1 MYGHLLPFLN
11 QRPLSA
17 STGPQSWTEQL
28 PVPVAGDRSFALCVE
43 RSVRF
48 ALVLSG
54 LEPCDASWWSSVG
67 LRRALVECMQEA
79 LAVQGLQAPAPAE
92 FRLTPCGACPRW
104 ARAAAQ
110 SAKVQEKG
118 PGRLKL
124 AEEVQ
129 AVIEAADRKAVAMEH
144 SQRNARS
151 VQPPQLWGGPL
162 ERSFPARLSTP
173 GRSKMILVAL
183 KALKSPF

>member
-1 MYGHLLPFLN
+1 ML
-11 QRPLSA
+11 
-17 STGPQSWTEQL
+17 
-28 PVPVAGDRSFALCVE
+28 
-43 RSVRF
+43 
-48 ALVLSG
+48 LVLSG

-92 FRLTPCGACPRW
+92 FALLRVGVSSL

-144 SQRNARS
+144 SQRKCPFRAAS
-151 VQPPQLWGGPL
+151 ATLGGPL
-162 ERSFPARLSTP
+162 ERQLPGKTVTPAAVR
-173 GRSKMILVAL
+173 
-183 KALKSPF
+183 